1 MEAELATTRAR
12 AQAMIIAGNV
22 LVNDEPVTKP
32 GTMISA
38 ESNLRLREPELKYV
52 SRGALKLK
60 KAIEVF
66 QIPVQGKTALDV
78 GASTGG
84 FTEVLLENGAL
95 SVHTIDVGTNQLAW
109 KIRSDPRVVVRENY
123 NARHLEFS
131 DFGTHFDVIVMD
143 VSFIS
148 IRLILPS
155 LIKVMKSGTELAV
168 LFKPQFEVGKEH
180 VSDGGIVRDQELAQ
194 RFMNETIEWADRELR
209 LTVKG
214 MIPSPIQG
222 TDGNHEYL
230 IHWIKA

>member
-1 MEAELATTRAR
+1 MEAELASTRAR

-22 LVNDEPVTKP
+22 LVNDEPITKP
-32 GTMISA
+32 GTMIST
-38 ESNLRLREPELKYV
+38 ESSLRLREPELKYV

-60 KAIEVF
+60 RAIEVF
-66 QIPVQGKTALDV
+66 QIAVKGKNALDV

-95 SVHTIDVGTNQLAW
+95 LVHAIDVGTNQLAW
-109 KIRSDPRVVVRENY
+109 KIRSDSRVVVRENY

-131 DFGTHFDVIVMD
+131 DFGIHFDVIVMD

-194 RFMNETIEWADRELR
+194 RFMKETVEWAETELG

-230 IHWIKA
+230 IHWIKG